1 MIRRPPRSTRTDTL
15 FPYTTLFRSPGTGRP
30 WPYPGR
36 SAPVSIHQG
45 QQLGDRH
52 KSKSDRTV
60 GDSIRDKNNVTVLH
74 RTACIDDVGNIAF
87 AVLVSGCEDW
97 LPAIGSAS
105 GREREF
111 QYVLNLVVGGS
122 EQ

>member
-1 MIRRPPRSTRTDTL
+1 MPAAQRATDQSGLRAIST
-15 FPYTTLFRSPGTGRP
+15 FGKAPGTGRP

-87 AVLVSGCEDW
+87 AVLVSGCEAW
-97 LPAIGSAS
+97 L
-105 GREREF
+105 R
-111 QYVLNLVVGGS
+111 S
-122 EQ
+122 EEHKSELQSLMSISYAVFC